1 MMIPASLG
9 RRSFLFHL
17 FPLVLLR
24 GWQQPGVEPVK
35 AIVTEEGQRVVFPR
49 QTWQARELAKRLPLE
64 EPWPAGP
71 DLRKALVRFGLD
83 RDTPPAPI
91 PMPAQIAPDVYLVGQ
106 EKVTNLTYLIDCGAD
121 GLLIIDPTFES
132 EIERTLA
139 NVEKC
144 GFSARKVRWVINTH
158 CHMDHAMADAK
169 FRQMGAEI
177 MVHEA
182 DAEAIEKATRV
193 TAWYFVGKQSGIV
206 TFPPSKVD
214 RRLSDGEDLK
224 LGNKV
229 LQVIHT
235 PGHTPGS
242 ACFLLQVQGKNLLLA
257 GDTVFYDGMLGWQLN
272 PYADNQRYLASLE
285 KLLKFTLDLAPLRWD
300 VLLPGHGA
308 MALDK
313 AYLDVQKDRDM
324 LAGDLAAGRDVVVTP
339 HSRPEYRKR
348 MFGRSATKAVG

>member
-1 MMIPASLG
+1 
-9 RRSFLFHL
+9 
-17 FPLVLLR
+17 
-24 GWQQPGVEPVK
+24 
-35 AIVTEEGQRVVFPR
+35 
-49 QTWQARELAKRLPLE
+49 
-64 EPWPAGP
+64 
-71 DLRKALVRFGLD
+71 
-83 RDTPPAPI
+83 
-91 PMPAQIAPDVYLVGQ
+91 MPAQIAPDVYLVGQ

-242 ACFLLQVQGKNLLLA
+242 ACFLLQVEGKNLLLA

-285 KLLKFTLDLAPLRWD
+285 KLLKFALDPAPVRWD

-348 MFGRSATKAVG
+348 MFGRPTTKAVG